1 MRILLVDDDE
11 IFCELLKANLVE
23 QNYVVDV
30 ASDGIEGWDYIEA
43 GNYDLIVLDVMLP
56 KLDGISFCRKLRAK
70 GLQVPVLL
78 LTARGISDDKIVGLD
93 AGADDYA
100 VKSISL
106 PELEARIRALL
117 RRKVNTATPVLMW
130 GDLQLDP
137 SLCEVRYGEILL
149 NLTAKEYGLLELF
162 MQNSQKIH
170 SQTSILSKL
179 WSLEDEPPSPET
191 VRALIK
197 RLRQKLKPVGASD
210 LIETVYGM
218 GYRLNPVFQKAV
230 PSKTNI
236 PIPNSTNT
244 LTETSTPTPNK
255 NVQERLD
262 ASEENKLNLLNQIA
276 TLKHA
281 LQDDIIR
288 AKSEAHKLIGSL
300 SILNLSQASEIAQ
313 NIENFLQ
320 HQLQEAPLQLEFIN
334 NQIEALQGLVQ
345 SATQSNILNRHE
357 NQNIKPPK
365 QPEAKVMV
373 VDDDKLASRLVR
385 TLLEPWGLQVTIL
398 NDTQRLW
405 EELDAVI
412 PDLLVLDVQMPDTN
426 GIELC
431 QIIRSNPRWAWL
443 PILFLTG
450 QRDAETIQNVFAA
463 GGDDYVSKPV
473 VAPELITRIFN
484 RLERARLLREQAET
498 DTLTGLPNRH
508 RSSQDIDKFIHLASQ
523 YQQPFCL
530 AVVTLDKLS
539 QINRDYGHRLGDQM
553 LRKLAYILRQ
563 ELRSEDVVSRWNGAE
578 FIIGMYGINR
588 GEGTDWLAEVLELF
602 QQIEFSTS
610 DIDTYQNDNQNQ
622 IFSTFSAGVV
632 QYPED
637 GKNIQSL
644 YKQAVSVLEQA
655 KKSECRVLS
664 ATWQPL
670 KTHPLPVF
678 DVILLHQDSE
688 FARKMIGA
696 LEIRGYHSHWIQN
709 GRRAQEMIV
718 NNTSLYGKI
727 ILLEDNLPIIN
738 GLDLLKEFKRSKVT
752 QRTKLLWLATQST
765 NVETA
770 LNLGCLD
777 YINVPCNVS
786 AFMHR
791 LRQTFL

>member
-1 MRILLVDDDE
+1 MRILVVDDDE
-11 IFCELLKANLVE
+11 IFSELLKASLIE

-30 ASDGIEGWDYIEA
+30 AFDGIEGWDYVET

-70 GLQVPVLL
+70 GLDVPVLL
-78 LTARGISDDKIVGLD
+78 LTARGVSDDKIVGLD

-117 RRKVNTATPVLMW
+117 RRKATTTSSVLMW

-137 SLCEVRYGEILL
+137 SLCEVKYGEILL

-162 MQNSQKIH
+162 MQNNQKIQ

-197 RLRQKLKPVGASD
+197 RLRQKLKSVGAAD

-218 GYRLNPVFQKAV
+218 GYRLNPAFQKAHK
-230 PSKTNI
+230 SKISI
-236 PIPNSTNT
+236 PLALIN
-244 LTETSTPTPNK
+244 TSTQQQQTSQTP
-255 NVQERLD
+255 
-262 ASEENKLNLLNQIA
+262 ENKSNVKDLTVLERALRYDV
-276 TLKHA
+276 TLPHTEA
-281 LQDDIIR
+281 HI
-288 AKSEAHKLIGSL
+288 EAHKLI
-300 SILNLSQASEIAQ
+300 A
-313 NIENFLQ
+313 F
-320 HQLQEAPLQLEFIN
+320 
-334 NQIEALQGLVQ
+334 
-345 SATQSNILNRHE
+345 
-357 NQNIKPPK
+357 K

-373 VDDDKLASRLVR
+373 VDDDKLVSRLVR

-398 NDTQRLW
+398 DDPQQLW
-405 EELDAVI
+405 EQLDAVT
-412 PDLLVLDVQMPDTN
+412 PDLLILDVQMPDTN
-426 GIELC
+426 GIQLC
-431 QIIRSNPRWAWL
+431 KMIRNNPKWAWL

-450 QRDAETIQNVFAA
+450 QRDALTIQNVFAA

-484 RLERARLLREQAET
+484 RLERARLLREQAEI

-508 RSSQDIDKFIHLASQ
+508 RSSQDIDKLIYLASQ
-523 YQQPFCL
+523 YQQPFCM

-553 LRKLAYILRQ
+553 LRKLAHLLRQ
-563 ELRSEDVVSRWNGAE
+563 ELRNEDVVSRWNGAE
-578 FIIGMYGINR
+578 FIIGMYGLSR
-588 GEGTDWLAEVLELF
+588 GEAIDWLALVLELLR
-602 QQIEFSTS
+602 QIEFSS
-610 DIDTYQNDNQNQ
+610 NIEDNQNN
-622 IFSTFSAGVV
+622 ILTTFSASVA

-637 GKNIQSL
+637 GKDIQSL

-655 KKSECRVLS
+655 KVSGCRVLS

-670 KTHPLPVF
+670 KTHPLPLL
-678 DVILLHQDSE
+678 DVILLHRDSE
-688 FARKMIGA
+688 FAHQIMGA
-696 LEIRGYHSHWIQN
+696 LQIRGYHAHWLQD
-709 GRRAQEMIV
+709 GQRALSLAG
-718 NNTSLYGKI
+718 NSPSLYGKL
-727 ILLEDNLPIIN
+727 ILLEDNLPSVN
-738 GLDLLKEFKRSKVT
+738 GLDLLKEFKRSKVI
-752 QRTKLLWLATQST
+752 QRTKVLWLATQT
-765 NVETA
+765 RYVETA
-770 LNLGCLD
+770 LNLGCFD

-791 LRQTFL
+791 LRQCL

>member
-1 MRILLVDDDE
+1 MRILLVDDDD
-11 IFCELLKANLVE
+11 IFSELLKANLVE
-23 QNYVVDV
+23 QNYVVDI
-30 ASDGIEGWDYIEA
+30 AEDGIEGWDYIEA

-117 RRKVNTATPVLMW
+117 RRKANTATPVLMW

-137 SLCEVRYGEILL
+137 SLCEVRYGDILL
-149 NLTAKEYGLLELF
+149 NLTAKEYGLLEVF

-218 GYRLNPVFQKAV
+218 GYRLNPVFHKAL
-230 PSKTNI
+230 PNKTNI
-236 PIPNSTNT
+236 PIATSNNT
-244 LTETSTPTPNK
+244 LAESTPIQN
-255 NVQERLD
+255 NHVQEKLEVRRED
-262 ASEENKLNLLNQIA
+262 WTLNLLDQI
-276 TLKHA
+276 TSLKRA
-281 LQDDIIR
+281 LQDNIAR
-288 AKSEAHKLIGSL
+288 ASEEAHKLIGSL
-300 SILNLSQASEIAQ
+300 SILNLSQAGEIAY
-313 NIENFLQ
+313 NIDNILQ
-320 HQLQEAPLQLEFIN
+320 PKLPLAPNQLEFIN
-334 NQIEALQGLVQ
+334 KQVEVLYTLVQ
-345 SATQSNILNRHE
+345 SATQPNISKNDNQSLNK
-357 NQNIKPPK
+357 NIKPPK

-398 NDTQRLW
+398 NDPQRLW
-405 EELDAVI
+405 EELEAVM

-431 QIIRSNPRWAWL
+431 QIIRNNPRWAWL
-443 PILFLTG
+443 PILFLTA
-450 QRDAETIQNVFAA
+450 QRDAETIQSVFAA

-498 DTLTGLPNRH
+498 DTLTGLPNRQ

-523 YQQPFCL
+523 YQQPFSL

-553 LRKLAYILRQ
+553 LRKLAHVLHH
-563 ELRSEDVVSRWNGAE
+563 ELRSEDIVSRWNGAE
-578 FIIGMYGINR
+578 FIVGMYGINR
-588 GEGTDWLAEVLELF
+588 GEGTDWLAEVLESF
-602 QQIEFSTS
+602 RQIEFSIS
-610 DIDTYQNDNQNQ
+610 DIESNQNK
-622 IFSTFSAGVV
+622 IYNTFSAGVV

-655 KKSECRVLS
+655 KMPGCRVLS

-678 DVILLHQDSE
+678 DVLLLHRNSE
-688 FARKMIGA
+688 FAHQIMGA
-696 LEIRGYHSHWIQN
+696 LEIRGYHAYWIQD
-709 GRRAQEMIV
+709 GQRAQEAII
-718 NNTSLYGKI
+718 NNPSLYGKI

-752 QRTKLLWLATQST
+752 QRTKLLWLATQT
-765 NVETA
+765 GDVEKA
-770 LNLGCLD
+770 LNLGCFD
-777 YINVPCNVS
+777 YINIPCKVS

-791 LRQTFL
+791 LRQKPGF

>member
-11 IFCELLKANLVE
+11 IFSELLKANLVE

-30 ASDGIEGWDYIEA
+30 AEDGIEGWDYIEA
-43 GNYDLIVLDVMLP
+43 SNYDLIVLDVMLP

-70 GLQVPVLL
+70 GLDVPVLL
-78 LTARGISDDKIVGLD
+78 LTARGVSDDKIVGLD

-117 RRKVNTATPVLMW
+117 RRKTMTASLVLTW

-137 SLCEVRYGEILL
+137 SLCEVKFGEILL

-162 MQNSQKIH
+162 MQSSQKIH
-170 SQTSILSKL
+170 SQTNILSKL
-179 WSLEDEPPSPET
+179 WSLEDEPPGPET

-218 GYRLNPVFQKAV
+218 GYRLNPAFQK
-230 PSKTNI
+230 PLPNKINI
-236 PIPNSTNT
+236 PIASIDTSNQQHQTSKTLNSNIQ
-244 LTETSTPTPNK
+244 NK
-255 NVQERLD
+255 Q
-262 ASEENKLNLLNQIA
+262 SEEHKSNLLDVDV
-276 TLKHA
+276 LKRA
-281 LQDDIIR
+281 LQDNVTLPHI
-288 AKSEAHKLIGSL
+288 ETHKLVDL
-300 SILNLSQASEIAQ
+300 S
-313 NIENFLQ
+313 
-320 HQLQEAPLQLEFIN
+320 
-334 NQIEALQGLVQ
+334 
-345 SATQSNILNRHE
+345 
-357 NQNIKPPK
+357 KK
-365 QPEAKVMV
+365 PEAKVMV
-373 VDDDKLASRLVR
+373 VDDDKLVSRLVR

-398 NDTQRLW
+398 DNPQQLW

-412 PDLLVLDVQMPDTN
+412 PDLLILDVQMPDVD

-431 QIIRSNPRWAWL
+431 KIIRNNSKWAWL

-450 QRDAETIQNVFAA
+450 QRDALTIQNVFAA

-484 RLERARLLREQAET
+484 RLERVRLLREQAEI

-508 RSSQDIDKFIHLASQ
+508 RSSQDIDKFIYLASQ
-523 YQQPFCL
+523 YQQPFCM

-553 LRKLAYILRQ
+553 LRKLAQLLRQ
-563 ELRSEDVVSRWNGAE
+563 ELRNEDVVSRWNGAE
-578 FIIGMYGINR
+578 FIIGMYGLSR
-588 GEGTDWLAEVLELF
+588 GEGIDWLALVLESLR
-602 QQIEFSTS
+602 QIEFSVS
-610 DIDTYQNDNQNQ
+610 DIEENNID
-622 IFSTFSAGVV
+622 ISATFSAGVA

-637 GKNIQSL
+637 GKDIQSL

-655 KKSECRVLS
+655 KVSGYRVLP

-670 KTHPLPVF
+670 KTHPLPLL
-678 DVILLHQDSE
+678 DVILLHRDSE
-688 FARKMIGA
+688 FAHKIMGA
-696 LEIRGYHSHWIQN
+696 LEIRGYHAHWLQD
-709 GRRAQEMIV
+709 GQRALSLAG
-718 NNTSLYGKI
+718 NSPSLYGKV
-727 ILLEDNLPIIN
+727 ILLEDDLPNVN
-738 GLDLLKEFKRSKVT
+738 GLDLLKEFKRCKVM
-752 QRTKLLWLATQST
+752 QRTKVLWLATQT
-765 NVETA
+765 HYVETA
-770 LNLGCLD
+770 LKLGCFD

-791 LRQTFL
+791 LRHLL